1 MEKKIDM
8 AAELVELTEEEV
20 RAVAG
25 GGPQTE
31 QSTGIK
37 GYN

>member
-1 MEKKIDM
+1 MVKKIDM

-31 QSTGIK
+31 ANTGVK